1 MDNDQEKELVRSV
14 NLRGHFLHTAE
25 KQEAKTRHLYRLC
38 RVTAMHQNLQFLQC
52 PLGAA
57 SSSESVSIDFQVKMC
72 DFTAEINTFKA
83 W

>member
-38 RVTAMHQNLQFLQC
+38 RVTASQQASDAPKPAVPPMSSRGCLQQ
-52 PLGAA
+52 
-57 SSSESVSIDFQVKMC
+57 
-72 DFTAEINTFKA
+72 
-83 W
+83 